1 MIFFDLFKSSKSN
14 ISEYESTQSELLKY
28 LSFSKE
34 QKNGLM
40 FFLGMTLPIS
50 AFKSKVFDS
59 ASFKSDNS
67 KATEFILSLL
77 KIQTNSDFNWNSY
90 NETLDVN
97 TIQSIIYNLNFIYWK
112 CLKNSDEDIDDF
124 LRTIPELDIVV
135 GKTSL
140 ENNWIE
146 EYFDSDFSLFN
157 VNRLYY
163 DFFERIGSHTLK
175 QGLTPN
181 AALSAGFAFYNF
193 ILPKDVQG
201 SHFLIST
208 ISDRTPPLVWAL
220 QESPVLFTYQKK
232 AYLAN
237 HIFSSVFQFLTIG
250 IDMAILA
257 PIHRFHQILYYENGT
272 TTFREVWD
280 FNTKNRDF
288 IIAQTFHN
296 AITIRQSGLVTDK
309 TIYTKS
315 GEIFDKALIG
325 QNQDKSTFFISIQNV
340 LLHKY
345 GYDIEFDKPR
355 STGEFIEL
363 IAMLYYETCLHSIVL
378 DEIN

>member
-1 MIFFDLFKSSKSN
+1 MNIFNFFKSTKDN
-14 ISEYESTQSELLKY
+14 ISEFESTQSELLNY
-28 LSFSKE
+28 LSFSEE

-50 AFKSKVFDS
+50 AFKSKVFES
-59 ASFKSDNS
+59 ESFKIDNA
-67 KATEFILSLL
+67 KATEFILALL
-77 KIQTNSDFNWNSY
+77 KIQTKNDFHWDSY
-90 NETLDVN
+90 DETLDVN
-97 TIQSIIYNLNFIYWK
+97 TIQSNIYNFNFIYWK
-112 CLKNSDEDIDDF
+112 CLKKSDENIDDF
-124 LRTIPELDIVV
+124 LRTISELDIVV
-135 GKTSL
+135 GKTTL
-140 ENNWIE
+140 ENDWIE
-146 EYFDSDFSLFN
+146 EYFEADFCLFN

-163 DFFERIGSHTLK
+163 DFFERIGSLTLK

-193 ILPKDVQG
+193 VIPKDIQG

-208 ISDRTPPLVWAL
+208 IADSTPPLFSAL
-220 QESPVLFTYQKK
+220 QESPILYTYHKK
-232 AYLAN
+232 AYIAN
-237 HIFSSVFQFLTIG
+237 HIFSSVFQFFTMG

-257 PIHRFHQILYYENGT
+257 PIHRFHQFLFYENGT
-272 TTFREVWD
+272 STFREVWD
-280 FNTKNRDF
+280 FNTEDQHF
-288 IIAQTFHN
+288 LIVQTFHN

-309 TIYTKS
+309 TIYTMS
-315 GEIFDKALIG
+315 REIFDKALIG
-325 QNQDKSTFFISIQNV
+325 QKLDKLTFFASIQNV
-340 LLHKY
+340 LSQKY

>member
-1 MIFFDLFKSSKSN
+1 MSFFNFFKSATGN
-14 ISEYESTQSELLKY
+14 ISEFELTQSELLNY

-59 ASFKSDNS
+59 ESFKSDNA

-77 KIQTNSDFNWNSY
+77 KIQTNNDFNWDSY
-90 NETLDVN
+90 NETLDIN
-97 TIQSIIYNLNFIYWK
+97 LIQSQIYNFNFIYWK
-112 CLKNSDEDIDDF
+112 CLKKSEESIDDV
-124 LRTIPELDIVV
+124 LRTIPELDITI

-140 ENNWIE
+140 QHEWIE
-146 EYFDSDFSLFN
+146 EFFESDFSLFN

-163 DFFERIGSHTLK
+163 DFFERVGSYTFK

-181 AALSAGFAFYNF
+181 ASLSAGFAFYNF
-193 ILPKDVQG
+193 ILPKDIQG

-208 ISDRTPPLVWAL
+208 ISDNTPPLFSAL
-220 QESPVLFTYQKK
+220 QECPILFTYHKK

-237 HIFSSVFQFLTIG
+237 HIFSSVFQFFTMG
-250 IDMAILA
+250 IDIAILA
-257 PIHRFHQILYYENGT
+257 PIHRFHQFLFYENGT
-272 TTFREVWD
+272 STFREVWD
-280 FNTKNRDF
+280 FSTKDQHF
-288 IIAQTFHN
+288 LIAQTFHN

-309 TIYTKS
+309 TIYTMS
-315 GEIFDKALIG
+315 REIFDKALIG
-325 QNQDKSTFFISIQNV
+325 QKLDKSTFFASIQNV
-340 LLHKY
+340 LSQKY